1 MDKRRLIGEMIEATG
16 GAIAY
21 LNDLYRLENEMR
33 VAEVTDTWLIDEIQQ
48 NQFEAGR
55 ALVSYAES
63 LHGMAREYYK

>member
-33 VAEVTDTWLIDEIQQ
+33 VAEASDTWLVDGIQQ
-48 NQFEAGR
+48 NQFEAVR

-63 LHGMAREYYK
+63 LLKMAKEYYG